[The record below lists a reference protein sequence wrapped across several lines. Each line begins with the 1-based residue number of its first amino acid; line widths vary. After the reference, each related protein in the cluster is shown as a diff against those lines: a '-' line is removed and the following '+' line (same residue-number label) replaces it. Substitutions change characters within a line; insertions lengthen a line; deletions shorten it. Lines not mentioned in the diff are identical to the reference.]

1 MRKAFVIF
9 FNLLIS
15 GLVVSFLFSCH
26 RVKTPEEKC
35 DSIKAVFRD
44 SVVRLSFYGI
54 ELGASFTETMKKIK
68 EVDNMS
74 LYIDDSLN
82 TCWGHV
88 NIVTEKDESLQ
99 LNINITSYNDSIASI
114 VLSTD
119 DEDIAN
125 KVNYLYWQKY
135 NIWYAEDK
143 SYQSDFN
150 GNTHIK
156 HDKYMWIFKNQTLYA
171 DYRKKWEKFYYVKN
185 PNMRSFENRYGTD
198 YNVSFEDFEIVYSD
212 IILSE
217 KVEEQARIQEEKEKM
232 EYERQQAIQDSVA
245 AIQSRI
251 EAEKKQKKI
260 EKVLAPL

>member
-135 NIWYAEDK
+135 KFGMLKIKVINQILMEIRISNMINICGYLR
-143 SYQSDFN
+143 
-150 GNTHIK
+150 IK
-156 HDKYMWIFKNQTLYA
+156 HYMPIIGKNG
-171 DYRKKWEKFYYVKN
+171 KN
-185 PNMRSFENRYGTD
+185 FIM
-198 YNVSFEDFEIVYSD
+198 
-212 IILSE
+212 
-217 KVEEQARIQEEKEKM
+217 
-232 EYERQQAIQDSVA
+232 
-245 AIQSRI
+245 
-251 EAEKKQKKI
+251 
-260 EKVLAPL
+260 